1 MDMAYKYVSV
11 NQAGLPV
18 SGVIYS
24 ESQDMAWIKLK
35 RAGLRAQSLKFS
47 LGDTINGLAG
57 SEFNMRDLALFYE
70 NIGKRIVSGRPIGEG
85 LQSASSFITDLRLK
99 QGALLVG
106 QAISDGKS
114 MSDAMKSAEFPYRD
128 IMAVKAS
135 EDHGGVGNA
144 LISLGE
150 DTRQRFNFQTKITSI
165 FTTPLIISFVIYVGF
180 YLGALFFVPGVQKMF
195 LSLNLPANRVAMPQK
210 VMFAISDMIAKSIP
224 LSAIAWSLPV
234 IGLYMLHK
242 KGYTRKLGDYIKLW
256 RTIAE
261 KSDMSATWSAFGL
274 LYEAGITPFE
284 AARTV
289 APSASRPQT
298 KLMFKGLEK
307 AFFAGLSLSES
318 VKKSEFPDYIIN
330 AITAAE
336 SSGFPIPDEIK
347 AMCHMINDEVDI
359 YVRKF
364 QERMEIVSKIIPG
377 LMLMFFFMG
386 TIGGVMMTAF
396 QNI

>member
-1 MDMAYKYVSV
+1 MDLAYKYVSS

-18 SGVIYS
+18 SGTIYA
-24 ESQDMAWIKLK
+24 ENQDMAWIKLQ

-47 LGDTINGLAG
+47 LNDTINGL
-57 SEFNMRDLALFYE
+57 SNSSFNMRDLALFYE
-70 NIGKRIVSGRPIGEG
+70 NIGKRIVSGRPIAEG
-85 LQSASSFITDLRLK
+85 LQSAASFITDVRLK

-106 QAISDGKS
+106 QAIGDGKS

-150 DTRQRFNFQTKITSI
+150 DTRQRYNFQTKITSI
-165 FTTPLIISFVIYVGF
+165 FTAPLAMTLIIYIGF
-180 YLGALFFVPGVQKMF
+180 YLGALLFVPGVQKMF
-195 LSLNLPANRVAMPQK
+195 KSLNLADNRVALPQK
-210 VMFAISDMIAKSIP
+210 VMFTLSDWISASVPI
-224 LSAIAWSLPV
+224 SAVAWSLPV
-234 IGLYMLHK
+234 IGIIWAHRN
-242 KGYTRKLGDYIKLW
+242 GYTRKLGDYIKLW

-261 KSDMSATWSAFGL
+261 KSDMAATWSAFGL

-289 APSASRPQT
+289 APSAARPAT
-298 KLMFKGLEK
+298 KLMFKKLEK
-307 AFFAGLSLSES
+307 AFFSGNSLSES

-330 AITAAE
+330 SIVAAE
-336 SSGFPIPDEIK
+336 SSGFPIPSEIK
-347 AMCHMINDEVDI
+347 SMCNMVNDEVEI

-364 QERMEIVSKIIPG
+364 QERMELVSKIIPG